1 MNDIFWRYVGLDSEY
16 RISWARGHYEVY
28 INNKFYCSA
37 DTIEEAV
44 YEVEE
49 YLEDVGRGD
58 KAVADVKS

>member
-1 MNDIFWRYVGLDSEY
+1 MDSEY

-49 YLEDVGRGD
+49 YLEDLKGGD
-58 KAVADVKS
+58 NDE